1 MRYTTLLFVFIFTL
15 LMAGCQP
22 IQPVEDGAG
31 NDDATGLTEIID
43 KILADPDGLLPVDPQ
58 IRIGQLENGLT
69 YYIRENSEPE
79 NRAELRLAINAGS
92 LLEDEDQ
99 LGVAHFLEHM
109 LFNGTEKFEGQA
121 ITEFLESV
129 GMNFGADLNAR
140 TSFDETV
147 YILRIP
153 TDDSEIVETAF
164 TILEEWA
171 AYATFPED
179 EIDKERGVVYQEWQS
194 RQQNAGGRLQEQ
206 ILPVYLGGSRYN
218 DRLPIGDMEIVQNA
232 QRDVFVRFYE
242 TWYRPDLM
250 AVVAVGDFDMD
261 EIEGLIQERFSSIEM
276 PDEPTPR
283 PTYELPEHD
292 ETRYLVA
299 TDPENTTT
307 LVRLSY
313 RQPAAPSGS
322 ANDYRTVL
330 MSSLIY
336 DMFGFRLDEMSR
348 QADAP
353 FVGAFAGRGGLVRAA
368 ELSSFGAQVQDDG
381 VEAGLNALVTEVERV
396 RRHGFTESELERA
409 KTGVLRYYEQAYDER
424 DNADSGRLAE
434 EFIRNYLTDETIP
447 GIAVE
452 YGLVDAMMPTIT
464 VEEINE
470 TVATLISDENR
481 SVIVTAPEKED
492 VALPDEDGLAGII
505 EEVMASAIDPY
516 VDEVVEGVLMETL
529 PEPVEIVE
537 ESSVPELGVTEI
549 VLANGVRVLMKPT
562 DFMEEEVVFLATSP
576 GGSSLVPDE
585 DYPEAGTITAVV
597 SESGVGSFD
606 QTALLKLLAGK
617 SLSVSPYIDDLNE
630 GFTGQAATEDLE
642 TLFQMIHL
650 YVTEPRADEEIFEVF
665 RNQVRAELENRLLSP
680 FSALQDAWYESL
692 YSSSIR
698 EMPLSLEVI
707 EGLDLARG
715 FEIYQERFADLGDFT
730 FVFVGNFEIETLSA
744 LSQRYLGTLPT
755 TDRDEKWQNLLD
767 DPPSGVIDR
776 SVYKGQ
782 EGQSIALVVFH
793 GLADDASQEKRVLVR
808 ALADVLDIEVRDT
821 LREELGGTYSS
832 GAFASMEKL
841 PDQRYL
847 VGINF
852 GSDPERVE
860 ELLDALFAEIDDLKA
875 NGPDSETLATVQEQ
889 TLRSREEMFESNGF
903 WTQVIQFYVEHEDE
917 EMTEMIQYNEYVE
930 ALTVEDIQEAAQVY
944 LSDEQFI
951 QIVLYPEQ

>member
-336 DMFGFRLDEMSR
+336 DMF
-348 QADAP
+348 
-353 FVGAFAGRGGLVRAA
+353 
-368 ELSSFGAQVQDDG
+368 
-381 VEAGLNALVTEVERV
+381 AGLNALVTEVERA

-808 ALADVLDIEVRDT
+808 ALADVLAGR
-821 LREELGGTYSS
+821 GTA
-832 GAFASMEKL
+832 GC
-841 PDQRYL
+841 
-847 VGINF
+847 
-852 GSDPERVE
+852 
-860 ELLDALFAEIDDLKA
+860 
-875 NGPDSETLATVQEQ
+875 TVC
-889 TLRSREEMFESNGF
+889 RNR
-903 WTQVIQFYVEHEDE
+903 
-917 EMTEMIQYNEYVE
+917 
-930 ALTVEDIQEAAQVY
+930 
-944 LSDEQFI
+944 
-951 QIVLYPEQ
+951 